1 MYDLP
6 PEVLDTLSL
15 KTDANVPSEEPNGTA
30 PDSRSSSPG
39 PENVVGSQAC
49 SLCSLS
55 FATVEDQRSHLKSDL
70 HHYNLKQKLRGQNPV
85 SEAEFEKLIGSECR
99 VPTQAD
105 APVDLCTD
113 LDESLSGSDS
123 SESEDDGDRRETTL
137 SALLKKQA
145 TLASRRGDDGEE
157 EDTPTKKRAPGN
169 APLMWFT
176 SPVLPENTF
185 FGVYKAMFTPE

>member
-15 KTDANVPSEEPNGTA
+15 KTDADVPVEESNRIDS
-30 PDSRSSSPG
+30 DSRASSQG

-99 VPTQAD
+99 VPTHGDALAD
-105 APVDLCTD
+105 VVHVQTLTKACLAPTPAN
-113 LDESLSGSDS
+113 
-123 SESEDDGDRRETTL
+123 RKTM
-137 SALLKKQA
+137 A
-145 TLASRRGDDGEE
+145 TGKRPHYRHYSRNRQ
-157 EDTPTKKRAPGN
+157 
-169 APLMWFT
+169 L
-176 SPVLPENTF
+176 
-185 FGVYKAMFTPE
+185 